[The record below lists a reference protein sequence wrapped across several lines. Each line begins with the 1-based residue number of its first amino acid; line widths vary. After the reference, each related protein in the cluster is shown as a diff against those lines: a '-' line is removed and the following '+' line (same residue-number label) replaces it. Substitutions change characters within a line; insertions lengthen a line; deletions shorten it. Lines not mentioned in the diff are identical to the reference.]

1 MISLKGL
8 FKRNNLNNQG
18 DRLSKMITDKLVN
31 SKDDCLVDFEGIAM
45 ASPLFFQDF
54 IFPLVIEFGSHVVG
68 NRLKLINLKDDHIAS
83 YNDACVQASDYMEKL
98 SSRQTRPFGEISDI
112 TFELLIKARELSRS
126 DPLAAQVIFGINSGM
141 VKSISNMGI
150 DQIRQFAGAGVICFE
165 PRFTPEFAARLAAF
179 EASEIDVFLNIVGD
193 LENVYESEY
202 A

>member
-18 DRLSKMITDKLVN
+18 GRLSKVITEKLVK
-31 SKDDCLVDFEGIAM
+31 SEDACLVDFEGIAM

-54 IFPLVIEFGSHVVG
+54 IFPLVIEFGSHVIG
-68 NRLKLINLKDDHIAS
+68 NRLRLINLKDDHIAS
-83 YNDACVQASDYMEKL
+83 YNDACAQASDYMERL
-98 SSRQTRPFGEISDI
+98 SARQPRSFGDISDL

-126 DPLAAQVIFGINSGM
+126 DPPAAKVIFGIDSVM
-141 VKSISNMGI
+141 VEFISNMDI
-150 DQIRQFAGAGVICFE
+150 DQIRRFAGAGVICFE
-165 PRFTPEFAARLAAF
+165 PRFTPEFAARLASY
-179 EASEIDVFLNIVGD
+179 EASEIDVFLNVLGD

>member
-1 MISLKGL
+1 
-8 FKRNNLNNQG
+8 
-18 DRLSKMITDKLVN
+18 
-31 SKDDCLVDFEGIAM
+31 
-45 ASPLFFQDF
+45 
-54 IFPLVIEFGSHVVG
+54 
-68 NRLKLINLKDDHIAS
+68 
-83 YNDACVQASDYMEKL
+83 MEKL